1 MGVNFLMSEYFKNIL
16 NGLKTFWSGMTL
28 TLDHMKNKK
37 DLVSTLQYPHEKW
50 PVTDRN
56 IGFDLDE
63 YNQIRSRLHVDI
75 DDCIGCLQCE
85 RACPVDCI
93 KIDTVKPP
101 KDSEYDCG
109 LTSNNTQKKMLVP
122 RFTIDM
128 SECMYCNLCVHPC
141 PEECIYMVGGP
152 NEEKHNMDYEFSKY
166 TKDGL
171 IFEFAETTDQDLSD
185 IGAQNYIDKR
195 NEVVNRRDEGT
206 RLEGLVEELEK
217 AKIEAEK
224 AKENSDNIEETD
236 TNDSGLTIKIFNDIE
251 DKMTRGIAKKA
262 FVSGERNKLDQE
274 ALAKSIESAVDSYGK
289 LTDEVKQ
296 SIEVIRAYV
305 EEDESKSS
313 ASQESKDE
321 KQIENI
327 EDPEK
332 ETVESKELF
341 SIKDLDVIEDKVVR
355 GIAKKGYMK
364 AKREKLLPE
373 EAIDVI
379 LKALDDNGKLSED
392 IKKIIEGLG

>member
-16 NGLKTFWSGMTL
+16 EGLKTFWSGMTL

-236 TNDSGLTIKIFNDIE
+236 ANDSGLTIKIFIKYFCMIIISPCVYIINI
-251 DKMTRGIAKKA
+251 KFFIISIICIS
-262 FVSGERNKLDQE
+262 FIFIVSTFGSGNAIFE
-274 ALAKSIESAVDSYGK
+274 KSIFYIV
-289 LTDEVKQ
+289 
-296 SIEVIRAYV
+296 
-305 EEDESKSS
+305 
-313 ASQESKDE
+313 
-321 KQIENI
+321 
-327 EDPEK
+327 
-332 ETVESKELF
+332 
-341 SIKDLDVIEDKVVR
+341 
-355 GIAKKGYMK
+355 
-364 AKREKLLPE
+364 
-373 EAIDVI
+373 
-379 LKALDDNGKLSED
+379 
-392 IKKIIEGLG
+392 

>member
-1 MGVNFLMSEYFKNIL
+1 
-16 NGLKTFWSGMTL
+16 
-28 TLDHMKNKK
+28 
-37 DLVSTLQYPHEKW
+37 
-50 PVTDRN
+50 
-56 IGFDLDE
+56 
-63 YNQIRSRLHVDI
+63 
-75 DDCIGCLQCE
+75 
-85 RACPVDCI
+85 
-93 KIDTVKPP
+93 
-101 KDSEYDCG
+101 
-109 LTSNNTQKKMLVP
+109 
-122 RFTIDM
+122 
-128 SECMYCNLCVHPC
+128 
-141 PEECIYMVGGP
+141 MVGGP

-313 ASQESKDE
+313 DSQESKDE

-327 EDPEK
+327 EAPEK

-392 IKKIIEGLG
+392 IKKFIEGLG